1 MNAENLHPQ
10 LTKKYRSGLR
20 ASLRFV
26 LQRILFRGVLR
37 SAISPSVSL
46 DPSVRALNGGYLL
59 VANHTSHLD
68 APIIAQSLPRKQAR
82 FLATGVAHDY
92 FFTVWYRKLFV
103 RWLFNAFPVHRG
115 GSHGSSS
122 TPRALLRAE
131 VPVLLFPEGG
141 RQTDGLVADF
151 KVGAIRLAA
160 DAGVPIVPAAVVGG
174 LEAMPKGSGWP
185 RPGRP
190 PVRVVFGEV
199 LLPEAGESLASLTSR
214 VQRHVADLYGAGA
227 ADIAVPGLRG
237 RARDSTASED
247 DSGRPRSDQR
257 HTVTD
262 GHTVTYGRSVTDG
275 HSVTDGRNVTDEG
288 MKN

>member
-1 MNAENLHPQ
+1 MNAENLHPRV
-10 LTKKYRSGLR
+10 TKKYRSGLR

-26 LQRILFRGVLR
+26 LQRVLFRGVLR
-37 SAISPSVSL
+37 STIRPTVSL

-92 FFTVWYRKLFV
+92 FFTVWYRRLFV

-115 GSHGSSS
+115 GSHGSSN

-141 RQTDGLVADF
+141 RQTDGAVGDF

-160 DAGVPIVPAAVVGG
+160 DAAVPIVPTAVIGG
-174 LEAMPKGSGWP
+174 FEAMPKGSAWP

-190 PVRVVFGEV
+190 PVRVVFGEA
-199 LLPEAGESLASLTSR
+199 LTPESGESLASLTSR
-214 VQRHVADLYGAGA
+214 VQARVADLYAAGA
-227 ADIAVPGLRG
+227 ADIGVVGPRRRG
-237 RARDSTASED
+237 GGSAARANG
-247 DSGRPRSDQR
+247 SGPPRSDQR
-257 HTVTD
+257 HD
-262 GHTVTYGRSVTDG
+262 GRSA
-275 HSVTDGRNVTDEG
+275 TDGRNVTDEG